1 MGDFLRNLISSGA
14 AALNP
19 AQQPPGGESYNNSIG
34 FIGDFLSS
42 NGQGIAAALGGTA
55 QQNNIGIGTGIGNF
69 VGSVLN
75 KATGLKD
82 LTSSPVGA
90 VADIASAGLAKAFG
104 KDTNYD
110 DLGGQIFSQATGVI
124 KKLWPVGLAAG
135 TVLDLVNA
143 FGSRTYE
150 GTVTDTL
157 NTNEVAGSY
166 NTGNYEMDDANI
178 SGFGRL
184 IGSGKRFNRKKD
196 AMQLKLDT
204 IADIGKESRDD
215 NLRAQGSTGFI
226 SMRNEM
232 ANKGGFR
239 PISVENGGK
248 LVDWDYLRRI
258 RKKIQSMQEGGTVKN
273 NEMPLD
279 FVERLEVQNGTKG
292 TIGKDS
298 EQQGSKT
305 KQATA
310 NQIKESQKESN
321 SLNLG
326 MDNLLKLYGN
336 GVLKAQDG
344 LKLPVT
350 KMSMKE
356 FFNILKNQGK
366 WTDTYDYERFYLD
379 DDAFEEWMDEEEE
392 KGYGKGH
399 FTDKYK
405 KPGHVT
411 YSSESIITVPGKKGG
426 SWSYENGEEYFT
438 PEDWQIDQF
447 GGWSKYVEAFEREY
461 GKGESRRI
469 RKKATVRQYFTGPSN
484 GVVKHRNGGMINVIP
499 SGALHKERHRMEKH
513 IDGMEHVTTKG
524 IPVVSINKAGEM
536 KQQAEIERDE
546 IILNKELTDKLDDMK
561 KKFNEAESVEERNQI
576 ALEAGKLLASQIMEN
591 TVDNTGIIKK
601 TRA

>member
-19 AQQPPGGESYNNSIG
+19 AEQPPGGESYNNSTGI
-34 FIGDFLSS
+34 IGDFLSS
-42 NGQGIAAALGGTA
+42 NGQSIVAALGGSA
-55 QQNNIGIGTGIGNF
+55 QDQGPLAGIGNQ
-69 VGSVLN
+69 VGGVVSKLAGMKN
-75 KATGLKD
+75 L
-82 LTSSPVGA
+82 SSGPWGA
-90 VADIASAGLAKAFG
+90 VSNIGTAALSKIIG
-104 KDTNYD
+104 KDMNYD
-110 DLGGQIFSQATGVI
+110 DTAGKIFSQATGVI
-124 KKLWPVGLAAG
+124 KNLGPIGLIAG
-135 TVLDLVNA
+135 TALDVANMI
-143 FGSRTYE
+143 GSKTYD
-150 GTVTDTL
+150 GTTTDTI
-157 NTNEVAGSY
+157 NTNEVASSY
-166 NTGNYEMDDANI
+166 NTGNYEVDDMNI
-178 SGFGRL
+178 SGIGRL
-184 IGSGKRFNRKKD
+184 TGAGKRFNRKRD

-232 ANKGGFR
+232 VNKGGFR

-248 LVDWDYLRRI
+248 LIDWDYLRRI

-279 FVERLEVQNGTKG
+279 FVERLEAQNGTKG

-321 SLNLG
+321 SLGLG
-326 MDNLLKLYGN
+326 TNGVLKLYGN
-336 GVLKAQDG
+336 GILKAQDG
-344 LKLPVT
+344 LKLPAT
-350 KMSMKE
+350 KMSIKE
-356 FFNILKNQGK
+356 FFDILKNQGK

-411 YSSESIITVPGKKGG
+411 YSSESVITVPGKKGG

-447 GGWSKYVEAFEREY
+447 GGWDKYVEAFEREY

-469 RKKATVRQYFTGPSN
+469 RKKATVKQYFTGPSN
-484 GVVKHRNGGMINVIP
+484 GVVKHKNGGMINVIP

-513 IDGMEHVTTKG
+513 INGMEHVTTKG

-546 IILNKELTDKLDDMK
+546 IILNKKLTDKLDDMK
-561 KKFNEAESVEERNQI
+561 KKFNEAESVEERNKI

>member
-19 AQQPPGGESYNNSIG
+19 AQQPPRGESYNNSTGI
-34 FIGDFLSS
+34 IGDFLSS
-42 NGQGIAAALGGTA
+42 NGQSIAAALGGTA
-55 QQNNIGIGTGIGNF
+55 QQNNIGIGTEVGN
-69 VGSVLN
+69 VLGSVLN
-75 KATGLKD
+75 KATGLKN
-82 LTSSPVGA
+82 LSSSPIGA
-90 VADIASAGLAKAFG
+90 VADIASAGIAKAFG
-104 KDTNYD
+104 KDTDYD

-124 KKLWPVGLAAG
+124 KKLGPIGLAAG
-135 TVLDLVNA
+135 TALDIANA
-143 FGSRTYE
+143 LGSRTYE
-150 GTVTDTL
+150 GTTTDTL
-157 NTNEVAGSY
+157 NTEEVASSY
-166 NTGNYEMDDANI
+166 NTGNYEMGDKNI
-178 SGFGRL
+178 SGVGRL
-184 IGSGKRFNRKKD
+184 FGAGKRFNRKRD
-196 AMQLKLDT
+196 AMQGKLDT

-232 ANKGGFR
+232 TNKGGFR
-239 PISVENGGK
+239 PISVENGGR
-248 LVDWDYLRRI
+248 LIDWDYLRRI

-310 NQIKESQKESN
+310 NQIKESQRESN
-321 SLNLG
+321 SLSLG
-326 MDNLLKLYGN
+326 MGNLLKLYGN

-344 LKLPVT
+344 LKLPAI
-350 KMSMKE
+350 KMSMDE

-366 WTDTYDYERFYLD
+366 WTDTYDYERFYID

-405 KPGHVT
+405 KPNHVT
-411 YSSESIITVPGKKGG
+411 YSSESVITVPGKKGG
-426 SWSYENGEEYFT
+426 TWSYENNEEYFT
-438 PEDWQIDQF
+438 PEDWQINQF
-447 GGWSKYVEAFEREY
+447 GGWDKYVEAFEKEY

-469 RKKATVRQYFTGPSN
+469 RKKGVVKQYFTGPSN
-484 GVVKHRNGGMINVIP
+484 GVVKHKNGGMINVIP

-513 IDGMEHVTTKG
+513 IDGMKHVTTKG
-524 IPVVSINKAGEM
+524 IPVVSTNKAGEM

-546 IILNKELTDKLDDMK
+546 IILNKKLTEKLDEMK
-561 KKFNEAESVEERNQI
+561 EKFNGAESVEERNRI
-576 ALEAGKLLASQIMEN
+576 ALEAGKLLTSQIMEN
-591 TVDNTGIIKK
+591 TIDNTGIIKK